1 MANQELTLFKQII
14 DIVNKYEVDSSIK
27 DKELKIFDDY
37 NLEFK

>member
-1 MANQELTLFKQII
+1 MKQII
-14 DIVNKYEVDSSIK
+14 DIVSKYEVDSSIK